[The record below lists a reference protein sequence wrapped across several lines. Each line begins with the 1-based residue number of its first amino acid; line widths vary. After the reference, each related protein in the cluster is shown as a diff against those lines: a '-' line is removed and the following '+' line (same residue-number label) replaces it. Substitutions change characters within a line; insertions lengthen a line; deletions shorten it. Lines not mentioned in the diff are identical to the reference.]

1 MAIIKP
7 FEFTKSSD
15 LVAHKKQQLN
25 AMLQHEDP
33 NVQRMGQSQAV
44 INALFGDKSVKNA
57 IKLETAIKNGLN
69 LPREDGEDSLD
80 YQKRQQ
86 EYIRSEAA
94 GLDPNIALQAN
105 SNIMTLM
112 KEKTAQMKLQASD
125 ARAIE
130 KHNLDT
136 AEERRTQTPII
147 FRYDQKTGQKQVVK
161 VGKPGDIMGLND
173 EMNALND
180 ANDGFTYGI
189 SNANDALTP
198 TDPNEVAGPGDHIGK
213 TEGGKIRNAFQAQT
227 SSMYA
232 ALPLLEQLASNPRAL
247 EGVFMDKEGK
257 VQGGPVSRI
266 FSKIEYYGRQAMVA
280 YETMFPDGKGET
292 ESGEEFDINDYISQ
306 EMRNNSIETSVAQS
320 RIIALAYAIA
330 KSRDSGRLSDQD
342 VSLAI
347 RSLTGQG
354 GVRELALLFRD
365 IHREARHEQELAI
378 DRVTGADFHISDPMR
393 KRALDVSNEMEKLL
407 AKMDLQATELGQPTT
422 KAMEE
427 EARLAQEELNRS
439 SVGAPNEGN
448 APAPYT
454 QEEQQNLLD
463 KWGINSGSTN

>member
-1 MAIIKP
+1 MSIIKP

-57 IKLETAIKNGLN
+57 IKLETAINNGLN
-69 LPREDGEDSLD
+69 LSQEDGEDSLD

-105 SNIMTLM
+105 GNIMALM
-112 KEKTAQMKLQASD
+112 KEKTAQLKLQAAD
-125 ARAIE
+125 ARTLE
-130 KHNLDT
+130 KHNLDM
-136 AEERRTQTPII
+136 AEERRTQTPTII
-147 FRYDQKTGQKQVVK
+147 RYDPITGQKQVVK
-161 VGKPGDIMGLND
+161 VGKVGDMMGLND
-173 EMNALND
+173 EMNALNE

-198 TDPNEVAGPGDHIGK
+198 TDPNDVMGPGDFIGM
-213 TEGGKIRNAFQAQT
+213 TEGRRIRDAFEAQT
-227 SSMYA
+227 SAMHA
-232 ALPLLEQLASNPRAL
+232 ALPLLAQLAEEPLAL
-247 EGVFMDKEGK
+247 EGVFMDKNGDVK
-257 VQGGPVSRI
+257 GGPASRI
-266 FSKIEYYGRQAMVA
+266 FNKIERYGRQAIVA

-292 ESGEEFDINDYISQ
+292 ESGQEFDINDYLSQ
-306 EMRNNSIETSVAQS
+306 EMRRYSIETSVAQS
-320 RIIALAYAIA
+320 RVIALAYAIA

-347 RSLTGQG
+347 QSLIGQG

-365 IHREARHEQELAI
+365 IHREARHEQKMAI
-378 DRVTGADFHISDPMR
+378 DRVAGADFHLSDPMR
-393 KRALDVSNEMEKLL
+393 ASALKVSTEMEALL
-407 AKMDLQATELGQPTT
+407 DKMELKADELGQPTT
-422 KAMEE
+422 RAAEARAAAEQKAM
-427 EARLAQEELNRS
+427 NS
-439 SVGAPNEGN
+439 TSVAAANEGN
-448 APAPYT
+448 APEYT
-454 QEEQQNLLD
+454 PEQKKQFTDTVMN
-463 KWGINSGSTN
+463 KFGWITN